1 MKITKSQ
8 LATFIK
14 ESVKNVIKEN
24 ENQKAMQALMQAL
37 KANPKAAQKLA
48 AMKPQVIQNEL
59 EDLKQS
65 NDQVNEIFDNLKKH
79 VDKGRAMAGA
89 GMSVVA
95 GMSAGGLA
103 DMHGWAEL
111 INNLTGVPHGGGLM
125 ELSPEKIAVLVGAAM
140 AAGFTGLV
148 LQDAA
153 KKAQQEVD
161 KYNKDTRD
169 ESNRQIDR
177 IDRIDNPHK
186 YK

>member
-37 KANPKAAQKLA
+37 KANPQAAQKLA

-65 NDQVNEIFDNLKKH
+65 NDQVNEVFGSLKKH
-79 VDKGRAMAGA
+79 IEKGSAWRGAAMALNA
-89 GMSVVA
+89 GV
-95 GMSAGGLA
+95 SAGALA
-103 DMHGWAEL
+103 DRYNWAEL
-111 INNLTGVPHGGGLM
+111 INNLTGTQYGTDYT
-125 ELSPEKIAVLVGAAM
+125 SPERIAVLVGAAM